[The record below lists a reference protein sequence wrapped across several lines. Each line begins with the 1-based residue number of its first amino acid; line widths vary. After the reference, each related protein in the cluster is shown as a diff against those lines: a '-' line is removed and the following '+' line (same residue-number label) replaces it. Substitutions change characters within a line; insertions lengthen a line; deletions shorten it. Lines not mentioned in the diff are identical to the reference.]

1 MNSLQNNLE
10 AILFS
15 SRGVQSLTQLIKLL
29 DSNKDDIE
37 EAIRALSERYNQLN
51 GALEIRFE
59 NGGYIMGLKPSYYG
73 TVRDLIPVPA
83 RDAVLATLVHIARE
97 QPVAQS
103 TIVTIRGQKAYNHIR
118 DLVARGWI
126 SKKRAGNTYLLK
138 TTKKFSEVFHC
149 TDDPDE
155 IRRLIEEAGIPYL
168 AEDK

>member
-10 AILFS
+10 AVLFS
-15 SRGVQSLTQLIKLL
+15 SKGVQTLTQLIRIL
-29 DSNKDDIE
+29 DSNKEDIE
-37 EAIRALSERYNQLN
+37 EALRALMERYNQQN
-51 GALEIRFE
+51 GALEVRYE
-59 NGGYIMGLKPSYYG
+59 NSGYVLGLKPSFYG
-73 TVRDLIPVPA
+73 TVRELIPVPA

-118 DLVARGWI
+118 DLVARGWV

-149 TDDPDE
+149 TDDPAE

-168 AEDK
+168 AQDK